1 MLVALAIALLVNAVY
16 NAIVWP
22 RFLRRV
28 STDPRARS
36 ADGSRTTF
44 YRVHLVLVTIALA
57 IAAVSAV
64 LAIVA
69 LLGAG

>member
-16 NAIVWP
+16 NVVVWP
-22 RFLRRV
+22 RFLSRIAK
-28 STDPRARS
+28 DPRARA

-44 YRVHLVLVTIALA
+44 YRVHLVLISIALA

-64 LAIVA
+64 FGIVA
-69 LLGAG
+69 LVTAS